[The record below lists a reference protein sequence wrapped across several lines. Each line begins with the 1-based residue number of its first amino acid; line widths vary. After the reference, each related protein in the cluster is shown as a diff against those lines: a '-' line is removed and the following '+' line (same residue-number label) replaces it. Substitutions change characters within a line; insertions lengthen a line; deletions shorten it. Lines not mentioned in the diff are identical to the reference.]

1 MGRTLQ
7 VVGTL
12 LFVIFISVIAL
23 RPLVA
28 NPTVS
33 AAVSDGVFSRQALLV
48 APLLLVT
55 LLILG
60 LRLRTR
66 GEPTEYATAPVER
79 ESVWEQRDAMRADEG
94 DTTWNA
100 VESAETAENDTVARE
115 TDGDMSRSDDSGT
128 GKRETERADSDGTH
142 PDELRDGPEF
152 PSILAG
158 QGGSRER
165 GFEIEERPPDARLR
179 DHLEH
184 LQAELGDDETLRTD
198 LEAFEQVA
206 TEEDDD
212 TIPDRCPE
220 RHCNAVWEGRT
231 VLGIGTKRYEQLDE
245 NRVICLECET
255 VTRVE
260 E

>member
-12 LFVIFISVIAL
+12 LFVVFISVIAL

-33 AAVSDGVFSRQALLV
+33 AAVSDGLFSWQTLLV
-48 APLLLVT
+48 APLLFVT
-55 LLILG
+55 LLIIG

-66 GEPTEYATAPVER
+66 AEPTEYATAPVER
-79 ESVWEQRDAMRADEG
+79 ESVWEQRDAMRTPPDDELPTSHEPERDEVDNQPDEDRFAG
-94 DTTWNA
+94 D
-100 VESAETAENDTVARE
+100 ER
-115 TDGDMSRSDDSGT
+115 GDEQGEHQ
-128 GKRETERADSDGTH
+128 ETESDEFDEH
-142 PDELRDGPEF
+142 PDF

-165 GFEIEERPPDARLR
+165 GFEIEDRPPDARLS

-220 RHCNAVWEGRT
+220 PHCNAVWEGRT

-255 VTRVE
+255 ITRVNE
-260 E
+260 ER